1 MTEQQGA
8 AIPDPYRVKRGDMLS
23 RIAARAGKSVQDLQ
37 RLNGIKDP
45 NKLEV
50 GRTLYLS
57 EATAFG
63 VSVSFLDALRQP
75 IANLPFRLGFD
86 GKVVTGKTTA
96 SGLIPQQ
103 VTQSAKTQVDVWVQN
118 AHAEWQ
124 RVTSAASG
132 YGHKLLTLVSDAL
145 VVKAQTEPH
154 PTDAPARVDKPLPKP
169 EQETGKPAPQPKPPP
184 APDGKAS
191 KNNPDVK
198 QKPGKAAKGQ
208 SIVTIGVDIPKG
220 LLDLFAK
227 FESIGINEDEWTAI
241 AKTLNCEVAVLKAF
255 AEVESGG
262 KSSFWRLNNG
272 EGARIPA
279 ILYERHYF
287 SKLTKGTHDKEH
299 PDISWRVGY
308 RKKANLGSNDDA
320 MHDGKVDAEDVYSD
334 FASSYLR
341 LIKAFRL
348 NPEAALR
355 SCSWGKF
362 QIMGDNFALCS
373 AKDVDGFVTSVCTS
387 EIKQIALV
395 AEFIR
400 NKPRVWKNPKNKSL
414 GKEISL
420 LDAVNTKDWAA
431 IAFNYNGPGYK
442 TYAYDS
448 KLKSAYEKHSK
459 IS

>member
-1 MTEQQGA
+1 MTEQGA
-8 AIPDPYRVKRGDMLS
+8 AIADPYRVKPGDTLG
-23 RIAARAGKSVQDLQ
+23 RIAARSGKSVQDLQ

-45 NKLEV
+45 NRLEV

-57 EATAFG
+57 ETTSFG

-75 IANLPFRLGFD
+75 IANLPFRLAFD
-86 GKVVTGKTTA
+86 GKLVEGKTTA
-96 SGLIPQQ
+96 SGLIPKQ

-118 AHAEWQ
+118 AQAEWQ
-124 RVTSAASG
+124 RVSSAASG
-132 YGHKLLTLVSDAL
+132 YGHKLVTLVSDAL
-145 VVKAQTEPH
+145 VVKAQTELH
-154 PTDAPARVDKPLPKP
+154 PKDAPTRVDKPLSKP
-169 EQETGKPAPQPKPPP
+169 EQATGKQAPQPKPPP
-184 APDGKAS
+184 APTGKSS
-191 KNNPDVK
+191 KNNPNVK

-227 FESIGINEDEWTAI
+227 FESVGINEDEWTAI
-241 AKTLNCEVAVLKAF
+241 ARALNCEVAVLKAF

-262 KSSFWRLNNG
+262 KSSFWRLNSG
-272 EGARIPA
+272 EGAHIPA
-279 ILYERHYF
+279 ILFERHYF
-287 SKLTKGTHDKEH
+287 SRLTKGAHDKEH
-299 PDISWRVGY
+299 PDVSWRVGY
-308 RKKANLGSNDDA
+308 RKKANLGSKDSD
-320 MHDGKVDAEDVYSD
+320 MHDGRVDAEDVYSD

-348 NPEAALR
+348 DPEAALR

-387 EIKQIALV
+387 ETKQIALV

-400 NKPRVWKNPKNKSL
+400 NKPRVWKNPRNKSL

-420 LDAVNTKDWAA
+420 LDAVKTKDWSA

-442 TYAYDS
+442 TYSYDT

-459 IS
+459 SS